1 VVVAEQALLEQ
12 MPLLA
17 KAEMAVAVCHLQY
30 PALPA
35 ITLAVA
41 AVVFAPEESK
51 EVADWVVEVMV
62 RKSAIQTV
70 KAPP

>member
-17 KAEMAVAVCHLQY
+17 KAEMVVLARHLRF

-41 AVVFAPEESK
+41 AVVFAPEEPK

-62 RKSAIQTV
+62 LKSAIQTV